1 MHLIPSE
8 CLCTCIKSEHNMCD
22 LNHTMRRENKYAK
35 SSRGGPGRASVDLC
49 HHSLWSQLHSPPER
63 KVQWLRRLNF
73 PLRKQTGAAVQTR
86 PSQQRG
92 STAAPGSSGLPSPP
106 TWLAP
111 GLALVPSPASLGQ
124 TNNHH
129 LHSQT
134 SSEAGRAGATS
145 TVWRGTWPNWICFIT
160 PYNDSQTGLFQ
171 WSKIKDYKKYLPAC
185 HSEFGPKWAAPPKQ
199 MGRHLKN
206 VLCLWGHVVFPI
218 II

>member
-1 MHLIPSE
+1 MSSLPLVSATLPTRAKGSVITEAQLPSKKANRSCSPNKAE
-8 CLCTCIKSEHNMCD
+8 PAAREHC
-22 LNHTMRRENKYAK
+22 
-35 SSRGGPGRASVDLC
+35 C
-49 HHSLWSQLHSPPER
+49 
-63 KVQWLRRLNF
+63 
-73 PLRKQTGAAVQTR
+73 TR
-86 PSQQRG
+86 P
-92 STAAPGSSGLPSPP
+92 
-106 TWLAP
+106 WLAP

>member
-1 MHLIPSE
+1 MSSLPLVSATLPTRAKGSVITEAQLPSKKANRS
-8 CLCTCIKSEHNMCD
+8 C
-22 LNHTMRRENKYAK
+22 
-35 SSRGGPGRASVDLC
+35 
-49 HHSLWSQLHSPPER
+49 SP
-63 KVQWLRRLNF
+63 N
-73 PLRKQTGAAVQTR
+73 
-86 PSQQRG
+86 QQRG

>member
-1 MHLIPSE
+1 
-8 CLCTCIKSEHNMCD
+8 
-22 LNHTMRRENKYAK
+22 MRRENKYAK
-35 SSRGGPGRASVDLC
+35 SSRGGPGQASADLC
-49 HHSLWSQLHSPPER
+49 HHSLWSRLCSPPER
-63 KVQWLRRLNF
+63 KAQWLRSLSF

-111 GLALVPSPASLGQ
+111 GLALVPQPRLSR
-124 TNNHH
+124 TNKQPP
-129 LHSQT
+129 LTQSGT

-145 TVWRGTWPNWICFIT
+145 AVCRGTWPNWICFIT
-160 PYNDSQTGLFQ
+160 PYNDSQTGLLQ